1 MTQMSNIETIIALQA
16 GLMDAIDA
24 RDVGKIETNTRDLAR
39 ALEQVRN
46 RGAMVVGE
54 KLQTDVGYALKQT
67 EALRTRVNFM
77 ALHNR
82 EKMEKLDQMRGA
94 STPHI
99 YANRR
104 ITGISSQP
112 A

>member
-1 MTQMSNIETIIALQA
+1 MTLMTGMETIIQLQSE
-16 GLMDAIDA
+16 LMGAIDA
-24 RDVGKIETNTRDLAR
+24 RDAGEIETKTRDLAR
-39 ALEQVRN
+39 ALDQIRN

-54 KLQTDVGYALKQT
+54 KLKTDVSHALKQT

-82 EKMEKLDQMRGA
+82 EKMERLDQMRGA
-94 STPHI
+94 SMPHV
-99 YANRR
+99 YANPRN
-104 ITGISSQP
+104 IGISSQS